1 MSDAFFL
8 QMAQA
13 KNAAGENGPE
23 LSFGESV
30 FPEIAFVNLI
40 VKSALGVLVE
50 DVEFIESGAVLV
62 LFLFEVLSEWDEVI

>member
-40 VKSALGVLVE
+40 VKSALRVLVE
-50 DVEFIESGAVLV
+50 DVKFIESGAVLV
-62 LFLFEVLSEWDEVI
+62 LFLFEVLSEWNEVI

>member
-1 MSDAFFL
+1 MADAFFL

-23 LSFGESV
+23 FSFGESV
-30 FPEIAFVNLI
+30 FPEIAFVDLI
-40 VKSALGVLVE
+40 IEGTLWVLVE

-62 LFLFEVLSEWDEVI
+62 LFLFEVLSEGNEMI